1 MNSEYRGLRVAEGL
15 RDQLLSATPQFLQ
28 QLESAKQTDPWRFGF
43 GAIEKAGNILIGMGG
58 FPTPPGPGIAE
69 IAYGIA
75 PSYQGRGFATELARA
90 LIQFACEDKSVT
102 LLGAHTLP
110 EAKHLHPC
118 WRSAASKVGDAADPD
133 SGIATWRWERPV
145 GSTNS
150 NANPKGLIR
159 GHRPRY
165 KLRGARAPRVQF
177 SVPRRK
183 HRGNKSSPWH
193 DAIAR
198 CRGDRSPSKFP
209 PPCPP

>member
-1 MNSEYRGLRVAEGL
+1 MTIETARLYVVPHLPRHLRALVRGAGEFENTAGLRVAEGL

-102 LLGAHTLP
+102 LLRAHTLP
-110 EAKHLHPC
+110 EAN
-118 WRSAASKVGDAADPD
+118 ASTRVLEKCGFQKVGDAADPD

-145 GSTNS
+145 G
-150 NANPKGLIR
+150 
-159 GHRPRY
+159 
-165 KLRGARAPRVQF
+165 
-177 SVPRRK
+177 
-183 HRGNKSSPWH
+183 
-193 DAIAR
+193 
-198 CRGDRSPSKFP
+198 
-209 PPCPP
+209 